1 MRIAITFSTFD
12 PLFKDTPRLCEACKT
27 KPSVFHFERESSNE
41 NPEKLAQ
48 GFCCKQ
54 CATELLE
61 KLQLTESA
69 AWAEEEA
76 VIESQGVDV
85 SAFHDRRLATFG
97 RCRD

>member
-12 PLFKDTPRLCEACKT
+12 PFFKDTPRSCEVCKT
-27 KPSVFHFERESSNE
+27 KPSVFHFERESGIE
-41 NPEKLAQ
+41 TPGELAQ

-61 KLQLTESA
+61 KLQVTESA
-69 AWAEEEA
+69 AWADEEA

-85 SAFHDRRLATFG
+85 SAFHERRIATFG